1 MKTKLGIVLMV
12 SLMWLMAGC
21 SSVFSTISAPRMARI
36 QIRGP
41 ANHSNDFVV
50 SLDDLTQRNLDINLS
65 DRYAVKIDFQWL
77 WYSHEDVDLINSE
90 TPEEIQAPLTPW
102 VLCKY
107 RF

>member
-1 MKTKLGIVLMV
+1 MKIKLGIVLMV
-12 SLMWLMAGC
+12 SLMWFTVGC
-21 SSVFSTISAPRMARI
+21 SSILSTISAPRMARI

-41 ANHSNDFVV
+41 ANHSNEFVV
-50 SLDDLTQRNLDINLS
+50 SLDDLLQRDLDINLS

-77 WYSHEDVDLINSE
+77 WYSREDVVMINSE
-90 TPEEIQAPLTPW
+90 TQEEIQAPLTPW

>member
-12 SLMWLMAGC
+12 SLMWFMAGC
-21 SSVFSTISAPRMARI
+21 SSLISPPRMARI

-41 ANHSNDFVV
+41 ANHSNEFVV
-50 SLDDLTQRNLDINLS
+50 SLDDLMQRNTDIELS
-65 DRYAVKIDFQWL
+65 DRYALNIDFQWL
-77 WYSHEDVDLINSE
+77 WYSHEDVDLTSIQ
-90 TPEEIQAPLTPW
+90 TPEEIKAPLTPW